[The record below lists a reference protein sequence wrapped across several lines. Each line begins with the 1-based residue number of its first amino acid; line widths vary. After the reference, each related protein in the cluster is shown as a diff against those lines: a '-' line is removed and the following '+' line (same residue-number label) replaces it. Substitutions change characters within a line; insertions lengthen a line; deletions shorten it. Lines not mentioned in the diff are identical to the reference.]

1 MSKEERAQARADKA
15 ARKAAR
21 PWPLRHWV
29 LTGIGAIVVIGGI
42 ASAAGSGGSK
52 GTSTPAA
59 SDQTVQSSAAP
70 VDTPAEA
77 ATTPPPAVPQQLL
90 DITGSGTKT
99 TQKFTAAGDWDM
111 AWSYDCSSFGYQ
123 GNFIVT
129 PTGEDN
135 NPSLANQSVNQLGK
149 SGHDVEHYHHG
160 GTYYLSINSECSWHV
175 TVAG

>member
-21 PWPLRHWV
+21 PWPLRHWM
-29 LTGIGAIVVIGGI
+29 LTGIGVIVIIVII
-42 ASAAGSGGSK
+42 ATASSSGSK
-52 GTSTPAA
+52 NNNPSTPAA
-59 SDQTVQSSAAP
+59 SDNINQISTPSAAP
-70 VDTPAEA
+70 TSPAA
-77 ATTPPPAVPQQLL
+77 PRKLL

-111 AWSYDCSSFGYQ
+111 AWSYDCANFGYQ

-149 SGHDVEHYHHG
+149 SGQDVEHYHHG
-160 GTYYLSINSECSWHV
+160 GTYYLSVNSECSWHV
-175 TVAG
+175 TVTG